1 MAHKQPAQP
10 SYFFHGGFVDLG
22 KVISGSFKNCGDVIS
37 RSAEGLVEAWFK
49 IWENIGENILLAI
62 FTNIPPT
69 FLLSFYL
76 IRLLSSLIVTPL
88 ICFSITVFQI
98 AILFVFFIITLIY
111 FLFIALLDK
120 IFCTVR
126 AISSHCPLCQHK
138 FMLPIYICPN
148 CGVEHDRLIPGYY
161 GILSRKCNCGKVLPT
176 TFLNGRQKL
185 EARCP
190 ACKCNVKAGGLHSSL
205 CIPIVGGASSGKTCY
220 INMTMMSLEQNA
232 FSRYGLHFEYENN
245 GLDEYEENTIK
256 LSQGYLPEKTQE
268 LRLRYYQFTLTHK
281 QSIKQQISLCD
292 VAGELFDVTVGGD
305 AINKQTG
312 FRYVNA
318 FVLIIDPLSIPD
330 YRNEVSKIININS
343 YNSSRQ
349 NIDEMLDT
357 FVRTLQNM
365 FSVDSKTMLNTDV
378 AVVFSKSDIPG
389 LDEKIGESAVL
400 KHAPSLTPK
409 VRLEIQN
416 TLCEQFLRKYN
427 EDNFL
432 NSLKSRFKSI
442 QFFLCSALGHI
453 ENGQPFV
460 ASNVEKPIFW
470 LLTKRSNVIARALK

>member
-1 MAHKQPAQP
+1 MISSVNDFRSMNMTQLPSPFPDKCFFFIYRIRPLEKIIQHK
-10 SYFFHGGFVDLG
+10 
-22 KVISGSFKNCGDVIS
+22 
-37 RSAEGLVEAWFK
+37 
-49 IWENIGENILLAI
+49 
-62 FTNIPPT
+62 
-69 FLLSFYL
+69 
-76 IRLLSSLIVTPL
+76 IRLSQKIKAFRSLHTQRNNIVL
-88 ICFSITVFQI
+88 RFSKQ
-98 AILFVFFIITLIY
+98 
-111 FLFIALLDK
+111 
-120 IFCTVR
+120 
-126 AISSHCPLCQHK
+126 
-138 FMLPIYICPN
+138 
-148 CGVEHDRLIPGYY
+148 
-161 GILSRKCNCGKVLPT
+161 
-176 TFLNGRQKL
+176 
-185 EARCP
+185 
-190 ACKCNVKAGGLHSSL
+190 
-205 CIPIVGGASSGKTCY
+205 
-220 INMTMMSLEQNA
+220 
-232 FSRYGLHFEYENN
+232 
-245 GLDEYEENTIK
+245 NTIILK
-256 LSQGYLPEKTQE
+256 RPVIQNRKP
-268 LRLRYYQFTLTHK
+268 
-281 QSIKQQISLCD
+281 ICD

-312 FRYVNA
+312 FRYVND